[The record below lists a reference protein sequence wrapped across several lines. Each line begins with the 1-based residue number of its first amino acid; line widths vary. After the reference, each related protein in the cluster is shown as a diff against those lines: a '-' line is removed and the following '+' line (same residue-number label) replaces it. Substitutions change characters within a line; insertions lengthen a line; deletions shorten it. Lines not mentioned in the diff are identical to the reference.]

1 MRRATRDAIRR
12 SSRRAMVSA
21 VRQARQ
27 QAAARKR
34 ADEGFAMSSPV
45 ALMSAAAVVLAGVA
59 FLVTDDSVTSPEQAA
74 LAAGP
79 APVERKVVMEAVK
92 VEPTVQR
99 SDVYVS
105 VYNNSNITG
114 LAGATAQRI
123 TTAGWQVVATDN
135 WYGTI
140 PATTIYY
147 PERLKDAAMLLSK
160 DLGIQ
165 RVMPAVDP
173 MSMDRLTLIITSDFA

>member
-1 MRRATRDAIRR
+1 MRQATQEAVRRA
-12 SSRRAMVSA
+12 SRRTMSRA
-21 VRQARQ
+21 VRQAR
-27 QAAARKR
+27 ANNAGRSR

-59 FLVTDDSVTSPEQAA
+59 FFVTDGDVTSPGQAA

-79 APVERKVVMEAVK
+79 APIERRVVLEAVK

-99 SDVYVS
+99 SEIYVS

-114 LAGATAQRI
+114 LAGETGSRI
-123 TTAGWQVVATDN
+123 STAGWQVVGSDN

-147 PERLKDAAMLLSK
+147 PEQLKDAAMLLSK
-160 DLGIQ
+160 DLGIE
-165 RVMPAVDP
+165 RVLPAVDP
-173 MSMDRLTLIITSDFA
+173 MLMDRLTLIVTSDFA